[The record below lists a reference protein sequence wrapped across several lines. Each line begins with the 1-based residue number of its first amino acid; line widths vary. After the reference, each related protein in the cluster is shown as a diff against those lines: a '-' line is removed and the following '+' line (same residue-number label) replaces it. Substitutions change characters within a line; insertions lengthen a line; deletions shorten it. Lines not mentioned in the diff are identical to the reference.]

1 MLETKGPAQGPGVP
15 QPFPD
20 PRLQAV
26 LGPTL
31 ANVDAPER
39 AQPFPPAASLIDSG
53 FVSSAVNASFSYLEK
68 LILKHSPNSK
78 GKGDHGQASGGTG
91 RVPTALGDGRGAGG
105 KGGPR
110 SWGRA
115 WGPWGGARAAP
126 PRAGERA
133 PGPQESRWRGR
144 KADPQRP
151 TGTIPHS
158 GRHRRPQC
166 ACPSL
171 AAGSSAAGRVRT
183 PVLPQ
188 DRPSQAP
195 PFSVPGGQAL
205 KHHHFM
211 GPTSSDV
218 LLFLMQR
225 NTWSLSPHVG
235 HQGSSGTAV
244 TTAPCEELLSAL
256 LTSFLCTNL
265 VRS

>member
-133 PGPQESRWRGR
+133 PGPQESRWRAGGEAAKPTPR
-144 KADPQRP
+144 DRRGLSPTADAI
-151 TGTIPHS
+151 GDHS
-158 GRHRRPQC
+158 APVPALLPGAQQLGASGPRSCRRTGRHRLPRSPC
-166 ACPSL
+166 L
-171 AAGSSAAGRVRT
+171 AARLSNIIISW
-183 PVLPQ
+183 VL
-188 DRPSQAP
+188 RP
-195 PFSVPGGQAL
+195 
-205 KHHHFM
+205 
-211 GPTSSDV
+211 
-218 LLFLMQR
+218 LMFF
-225 NTWSLSPHVG
+225 
-235 HQGSSGTAV
+235 
-244 TTAPCEELLSAL
+244 C
-256 LTSFLCTNL
+256 F
-265 VRS
+265 